1 MTGMNFSDALDA
13 WLKDTDDG
21 EELAFRRGYVHGIAF
36 AIDAV
41 AAGATVDQLNDW
53 LDRCEAW
60 RQSFARGEQS
70 ESIAPRFKEA
80 TDGT

>member
-1 MTGMNFSDALDA
+1 MDFRDAVKA
-13 WLKDTDDG
+13 WAEETIDG
-21 EELAFRRGYVHGIAF
+21 EELSFRRGYVHGIAF

-60 RQSFARGEQS
+60 RQSFARGEES
-70 ESIAPRFKEA
+70 EWIAPRFKEA
-80 TDGT
+80 TDGTSGG